1 MLKKA
6 AAVSKVITATLLIW
20 LTIHSFMIQDY
31 LVLTLSLLTI
41 ILYILS
47 YIFNRNITS
56 GDLKRRTNSF

>member
-47 YIFNRNITS
+47 DIFNRNITS

>member
-6 AAVSKVITATLLIW
+6 AAVSKVITAILLIW

-31 LVLTLSLLTI
+31 LVLTLSLLTM

-47 YIFNRNITS
+47 YIFNRNITI
-56 GDLKRRTNSF
+56 GDRK